1 MRREKDYGIWF
12 YIFAFCTI
20 VAATFCCFYFAHKY
34 SQEVSEQIVEKSE
47 RSVSSILQDNDAKVL
62 TWAVAAT
69 TEWVKSQAGDVIESK
84 DKPKEAQNIWAENW
98 WGFVMPEPETNNLL
112 LK

>member
-12 YIFAFCTI
+12 YIFVFCT
-20 VAATFCCFYFAHKY
+20 VVVSTFCWFYFTNKY
-34 SQEVSEQIVEKSE
+34 SQEVNSNKVEK
-47 RSVSSILQDNDAKVL
+47 SVSSILQDNDAKVL

-84 DKPKEAQNIWAENW
+84 DKLKEAQNMWAENW
-98 WGFVMPEPETNNLL
+98 WGFVMPEPKTDSLL
-112 LK
+112 LN